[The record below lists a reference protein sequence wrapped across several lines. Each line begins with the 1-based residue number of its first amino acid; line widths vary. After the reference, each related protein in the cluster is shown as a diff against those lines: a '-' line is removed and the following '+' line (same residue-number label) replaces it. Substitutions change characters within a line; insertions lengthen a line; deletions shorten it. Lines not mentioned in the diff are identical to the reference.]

1 VPMSG
6 DRPSRRFD
14 VVAETRRRWSKAEKR
29 AIVAE
34 ASAPCTNVSAVA
46 RRHGI
51 SPSLLFRWI
60 KVHAPSH
67 DDRGRSAEPTFLPV
81 ALPAP
86 VAVKPAVAEARRSE
100 RVTKPSR
107 ETARVDA
114 TRIEIELANGRQVR
128 VGAGVDAATLK
139 QIIDLLEV

>member
-1 VPMSG
+1 MPMSG

-14 VVAETRRRWSKAEKR
+14 FVAETRRQWSPAEKQ

-34 ASAPCTNVSAVA
+34 ASAPCTNVSAIA

-60 KVHAPSH
+60 KVH
-67 DDRGRSAEPTFLPV
+67 RAEHGQDVRTVEASFLPV

-86 VAVKPAVAEARRSE
+86 ALPEMPATERRTEQRKKPPRPPAASA
-100 RVTKPSR
+100 
-107 ETARVDA
+107 ADC
-114 TRIEIELANGRQVR
+114 IEIELANGRRVR
-128 VGAGVDAATLK
+128 VGGGVDAAILK
-139 QIIDLLEV
+139 QIIDVLEA

>member
-1 VPMSG
+1 MSG

-14 VVAETRRRWSKAEKR
+14 IIAETRRRWSKAEKQ

-34 ASAPCTNVSAVA
+34 ASASCTNVSAIA

-81 ALPAP
+81 ALLAP
-86 VAVKPAVAEARRSE
+86 VAVQPPAAEARRSE
-100 RVTKPSR
+100 RVAKPSR

-114 TRIEIELANGRQVR
+114 TRIEIELANGRRVR